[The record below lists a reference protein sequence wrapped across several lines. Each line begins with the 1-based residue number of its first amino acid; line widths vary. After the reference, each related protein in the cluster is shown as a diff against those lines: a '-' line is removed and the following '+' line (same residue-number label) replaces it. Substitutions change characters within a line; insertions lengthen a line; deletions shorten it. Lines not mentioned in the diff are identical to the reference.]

1 MAYPFWVSQVEVA
14 VLTAPT
20 VRYLSLLDSSVHL
33 WVIAFLL
40 GYTSLKTRPSGYDK
54 RTMATD
60 MQQLMQHL
68 GYSKVAMVGH
78 DRGARVATRFAKDFP
93 EATDRLVV
101 VDNIPTRV
109 IFDSMNAEIA
119 RGHWFFIFN
128 QLPDLPEAL
137 IHGNEEIWLRHFF
150 TTWSYNP
157 QMMSDEEVAV
167 YVKAYKQP
175 GAVRGAMLDYR
186 AGKEDVA
193 QDKEDQEK
201 LIDCPI
207 LAIWGEDFEL
217 VAKMFDVMKIWQ
229 SMAHH
234 VQGVSIPQCGHLPQE
249 EQPDAVNKALLEFL
263 SDWNG

>member
-1 MAYPFWVSQVEVA
+1 MLEILPGFLPIA
-14 VLTAPT
+14 VIVPDL
-20 VRYLSLLDSSVHL
+20 RGYGDSE
-33 WVIAFLL
+33 
-40 GYTSLKTRPSGYDK
+40 KPPSGYDK

-68 GYSKVAMVGH
+68 VYSKVAMVGH
-78 DRGARVATRFAKDFP
+78 DRGARVATRFAKDLP
-93 EATDRLVV
+93 AATDRLVV
-101 VDNIPTRV
+101 IDNIPTRG

-119 RGHWFFIFN
+119 KGHWFFIFN

-137 IHGNEEIWLRHFF
+137 IHGKEEIWLRHFF

-157 QMMSDEEVAV
+157 QIMTDEEVAV
-167 YVKAYKQP
+167 YVKAYQQP

-201 LIDCPI
+201 LIDCPV

-229 SMAHH
+229 SMGND

-249 EQPDAVNKALLEFL
+249 ERPNAVNKALLEFL
-263 SDWNG
+263 SSWKG